1 MHAAMLAGMSSLALL
16 AHHHPASPAFN
27 GLFYGTAATLIPVFF
42 LALAVQGGLYE
53 TLLRGADKA
62 ADYERKAANAAFL
75 RQIAGGAVGLAGIVP
90 QLIAYAILAFG
101 IGGEITA
108 INALSTQK
116 AGSDAHAFVY
126 LASIVLAGAIGLSPA
141 LAFLASL
148 WRSTGAPWWESVRA
162 AARTARL
169 LAQQRNA
176 GTQGTGTPTPA
187 QDPAPPAAG
196 GADPGVPEKDQRD

>member
-1 MHAAMLAGMSSLALL
+1 MLAGMSSLALL
-16 AHHHPASPAFN
+16 ARHHAAPPAFN

-62 ADYERKAANAAFL
+62 ADYEQKGANAAFL
-75 RQIAGGAVGLAGIVP
+75 RQIAGGAVGLAGIIP

-108 INALSTQK
+108 INALSNQK

-126 LASIVLAGAIGLSPA
+126 LAAIVLAGAIGLSPA

-148 WRSTGAPWWESVRA
+148 WRSTGAPWWQNVRA
-162 AARTARL
+162 TARTAKQ
-169 LAQQRNA
+169 LAQGRDA
-176 GTQGTGTPTPA
+176 GTQGTGTPPPP
-187 QDPAPPAAG
+187 QDNPAPPAAG
-196 GADPGVPEKDQRD
+196 GTDPGDSEKGKTD